1 MTFKII
7 DVNTL
12 HSQLVTNRDELLN
25 QLEIREKRCK
35 ALGET
40 ESYLIE
46 HLDRDDS
53 VMENLEF
60 SLPYDGIIDDL
71 LKDFGFKRP
80 SKTNPLRTLTKT
92 SGKSLKNASESPSQ
106 HHLSSSPGSTRQK
119 RSLLVLLSLLVA
131 IVSLIFASLSFSQIT
146 SLKTM
151 NQSLT
156 KQVKMLQAFE
166 KEKTAID
173 VFDRY
178 FIPSYYA
185 NTRKAVSDFVT
196 EDLKETINVSEGTLQ
211 SVILEGITK
220 KGNSYTVTYVLVVK
234 DNKENRANVRLTYSL
249 KKSVKAPYG
258 YLITTQPKTQKYPNN

>member
-1 MTFKII
+1 
-7 DVNTL
+7 
-12 HSQLVTNRDELLN
+12 
-25 QLEIREKRCK
+25 
-35 ALGET
+35 
-40 ESYLIE
+40 
-46 HLDRDDS
+46 
-53 VMENLEF
+53 
-60 SLPYDGIIDDL
+60 
-71 LKDFGFKRP
+71 
-80 SKTNPLRTLTKT
+80 
-92 SGKSLKNASESPSQ
+92 
-106 HHLSSSPGSTRQK
+106 
-119 RSLLVLLSLLVA
+119 
-131 IVSLIFASLSFSQIT
+131 
-146 SLKTM
+146 
-151 NQSLT
+151 
-156 KQVKMLQAFE
+156 MLQAFE